1 MRVRLKSATQT
12 ACCLE
17 SMMKT
22 SKDQLKEIQ
31 RERKAQAR
39 EARRTRAEMR
49 ERAEATEWR
58 AFKQECVRLKK

>member
-1 MRVRLKSATQT
+1 
-12 ACCLE
+12 
-17 SMMKT
+17 MKT
-22 SKDQLKEIQ
+22 IKDQLRAVRQEMK
-31 RERKAQAR
+31 KANR